1 VRLMLVK
8 LVEYTDDSALR
19 WWDF

>member
-1 VRLMLVK
+1 MLVK